1 MGDGLRR
8 GFRAI
13 AAATMHIRLLLI
25 NLQRNL
31 DDGECVVR
39 KDPSIGCDG
48 WWRPPASSGVT
59 DKSIAGCQD

>member
-48 WWRPPASSGVT
+48 WWPPPASSGVT
-59 DKSIAGCQD
+59 DI